1 MSQSSSPEKKI
12 SSSAKDDGARFALAL
27 QRKQTILLD
36 GGLATQLEAQG
47 CDIGN
52 SLWSASL
59 LTSNT
64 RAIVDASRAFLDAGA
79 ECIATAS
86 YQASR
91 DGFASFGF
99 SELEAD
105 ELMLLSVVLAK
116 RARDEFLA
124 DNPDCKPLP
133 LIATSIGPY
142 GAALHDGSEYTGGYD
157 VGAEELRVFHAD
169 RLRLFDNSRTD
180 VLACET
186 IPSVT
191 EAEVLAELLQECKTP
206 AWVSF
211 SCRDGRHIS
220 DGTPIED
227 ATVLFREHSTV
238 LAVGINCTPP
248 QYASSLIR
256 RIGSVLPDKAIIA
269 YPNSGETYDVTTNS
283 WSGTVSPLDVA
294 SVAEEWVSAGAT
306 LVGGCCRIG
315 PGHIR
320 AMAKR
325 LEETNK

>member
-1 MSQSSSPEKKI
+1 MLRSSP
-12 SSSAKDDGARFALAL
+12 ADKDIPSGARGDGAQFARAL
-27 QRKQTILLD
+27 LRKKPILLD

-64 RAIVDASRAFLDAGA
+64 QAIVDASRAYLDAGA

-91 DGFASFGF
+91 DGFASIGF
-99 SELEAD
+99 SEREAD
-105 ELMLLSVVLAK
+105 ELMLLSVELAK
-116 RARDEFLA
+116 QARDEFLA
-124 DNPDCKPLP
+124 DNPKCEPIP
-133 LIATSIGPY
+133 LIAASIGPY
-142 GAALHDGSEYTGGYD
+142 GAALHDGSEYTGIYD
-157 VGAEELRVFHAD
+157 AGAEELRAFHAG
-169 RLRLFDNSRTD
+169 RLQLFDNSDAD

-191 EAEVLAELLQECKTP
+191 EAEVLAGLLLECTTP

-211 SCRDGRHIS
+211 SCRDERRIS

-227 ATVLFREHSTV
+227 AVILFRDHSAV
-238 LAVGINCTPP
+238 LAVGVNCTSP
-248 QYASSLIR
+248 QYMCSLIR
-256 RIGSVLPDKAIIA
+256 RIRDVLPDKAILA
-269 YPNSGETYDVTTNS
+269 YPNSGETYDVTNNS
-283 WSGTVSPLDVA
+283 WSGTVSPLDCA
-294 SVAEEWVSAGAT
+294 AAAEDWVSAGAT
-306 LVGGCCRIG
+306 LVGGCCRMG
-315 PGHIR
+315 PEHIR

-325 LEETNK
+325 IKETNT

>member
-1 MSQSSSPEKKI
+1 MSR
-12 SSSAKDDGARFALAL
+12 SSSANNETSSGARGDGAPFVRAL
-27 QRKQTILLD
+27 QRKKPILLD

-64 RAIVDASRAFLDAGA
+64 QAIVEASRAYLDAGA

-91 DGFASFGF
+91 EGFARLGF
-99 SELEAD
+99 SEREAD
-105 ELMLLSVVLAK
+105 NLILLSLELAK
-116 RARDEFLA
+116 CARDEFLA
-124 DNPDCKPLP
+124 DNPDCEIMP
-133 LIATSIGPY
+133 LIAASIGPY
-142 GAALHDGSEYTGGYD
+142 GAALHDGSEYTGRYD
-157 VGAEELRVFHAD
+157 AGAKELRVFHTE
-169 RLRLFDNSRTD
+169 RLQLFDNSDVD

-186 IPSVT
+186 IPSST
-191 EAEVLAELLQECKTP
+191 EAEVLARLLRDCKTP

-211 SCRDGRHIS
+211 SCRDEQRIS
-220 DGTPIED
+220 DGTPVED
-227 ATVLFREHSTV
+227 VAILFRDHPTV

-256 RIGSVLPDKAIIA
+256 KIRDVLPDKAILA
-269 YPNSGETYDVTTNS
+269 YPNSGETYDVTNNS
-283 WSGTVSPLDVA
+283 WSGTVSPLDCA
-294 SVAEEWVSAGAT
+294 SAAEDWVSAGAT
-306 LVGGCCRIG
+306 LVGGCCRMG

-325 LEETNK
+325 IKETNK